1 MNALLAVMMMTAA
14 PVELAAEIAAA
25 RKAHPEAFAQ
35 VAAIRRDADALYAKR
50 RGGGV
55 APMGRTFKQLGP
67 NALMPMLDALLN
79 PEAEGGPVTE
89 GGRLSLTIGLLDAV
103 GTLRDPRALPV
114 LEALLDSRTESPG
127 VTRAAADAYGFMQ
140 TDAVAARLVALSRG
154 GDARAR
160 AVREGMGSCRRVVV
174 AQALAA
180 AVPEVGEVREQ
191 VELARTLGDV
201 GNAWA
206 WKTPSVV
213 TRGEENEVR
222 LIAARAL
229 VDAFLRWDG
238 DARQAASNA
247 LLVVDAR
254 DTVALIKNATAKA
267 TPEQRAALERLE
279 ARLATTPLR

>member
-1 MNALLAVMMMTAA
+1 MNALIAVMMLGAS
-14 PVELAAEIAAA
+14 VDLSQEIAAA
-25 RKAHPEAFAQ
+25 RTAHPEAFAR
-35 VAAIRRDADALYAKR
+35 VAAVRRDADALDAKK
-50 RGGGV
+50 RGGRV
-55 APMGRTFKQLGP
+55 APLGRMLKQLGP
-67 NALMPMLDALLN
+67 QALMPMLDALLH
-79 PEAEGGPVTE
+79 PDAEGGPVTE
-89 GGRLSLTIGLLDAV
+89 GGRLSLAVGLLEAV
-103 GTLRDPRALPV
+103 GALRDERALPV
-114 LEALLDSRTESPG
+114 LELLLDSREQSPV

-154 GDARAR
+154 GDAHAR

-174 AQALAA
+174 AQALGA
-180 AVPEVGEVREQ
+180 AVTDVSDVREQ

-229 VDAFLRWDG
+229 VDAFVRWEG

-254 DTVALIKNATAKA
+254 DTTALINNAMAKA
-267 TPEQRAALERLE
+267 TEHQRAALEGLQ
-279 ARLATTPLR
+279 ARVQRNPTR